1 MFKKFDNISKIALI
15 NFFSTLYFYLPI
27 LTIYYQQRNLNFV
40 QINSLLGIITASI
53 FFAEIPTG
61 LLADKFGRKIS
72 MVLALLF
79 QLFGE
84 IFFLFATNYLHFILI
99 SIIAGIGFAFQSGC
113 SQALVYDSL
122 KEEGKEKEMKK
133 TAGLIGAFYQAGHL
147 VGAFASS
154 FIIFQLTKPRIT
166 LAIIMTIVSVG
177 IAFLIT
183 FLLKEPQSTY
193 RHSEKNPIELLKQS
207 FSIMKNNLSLRRIIL
222 LGLVTT
228 PFVGYLRNFQPPYFQ
243 LSHIPTMWLGISL
256 GIAGILAMLMSK
268 YGYKLEKVLG
278 VNALFI
284 GTLFPGIF
292 YIFMSFI
299 FSPFISGIL
308 FIINY
313 GSMSLQEPFFA
324 DYYNIHIKSENRATT
339 LSAINMFS
347 SIYIALM
354 GLVIGSIADVS
365 LSYTFL
371 FMAILIIVGSFLF
384 KINKSHVEIM
394 AKPE

>member
-365 LSYTFL
+365 LSYTFYL
-371 FMAILIIVGSFLF
+371 WQFLLSLVLSYL
-384 KINKSHVEIM
+384 KSTK
-394 AKPE
+394 AT